1 MPRAEF
7 WQGNKAVAMGGI
19 DAGCRFFGGYPITP
33 STEIAEVMAE
43 ELPRLGGK
51 FIQMEDEIAGIAA
64 TIGGSIAG
72 KKAMTGTSGPGF
84 SLKQELLGYAYIA
97 EIPLVCVDVQ
107 RGGPSTGL
115 PTKVSQG
122 DVMQARWGTHGDH
135 ATIAYSPSSV
145 QECYDLTVK
154 AFNMSERFRQP
165 VLMMTDEVIGHM
177 RERIVIPDASDI
189 EIVDRKKTTCSPD
202 EFIPY
207 LADADD
213 DIPPMAAFGDGYRWH
228 ITGLTT
234 NDWGFPTNNAIDIDK
249 KNLRLLRKV
258 ERFRSDIV
266 DYQAESYEDAEILVV
281 SYGCVA
287 RSALRAVRELRA
299 KGVKVGHFR
308 PITLW
313 PFPDAEL
320 EKMVS
325 DSNIKHVIAPELNAG
340 QMFLEIDRAIHGKAE
355 THCKPLLNGE
365 LFKPAQI
372 MSYIEEVA

>member
-7 WQGNKAVAMGGI
+7 WQGNKAVAMAGV

-43 ELPRLGGK
+43 ELPKYGGK
-51 FIQMEDEIAGIAA
+51 FIQMEDEIGGIAA
-64 TIGGSIAG
+64 TIGGSITG

-122 DVMQARWGTHGDH
+122 DVLQARWGTHGDH

-154 AFNMSERFRQP
+154 AFNMAERFRQP

-177 RERIVIPDASDI
+177 RERIIVPDADSL
-189 EIVDRKKTTCSPD
+189 ELVDRKRPTCPP
-202 EFIPY
+202 ETFIPY
-207 LADADD
+207 LADSED
-213 DIPPMAAFGDGYRWH
+213 DIPPMAAFGDGYHWH

-234 NDWGFPTNNAIDIDK
+234 NDWGFPTNSAPDIDK
-249 KNLRLLRKV
+249 KITRIIRKV
-258 ERFRSDIV
+258 DRCRDDIV
-266 DYQAESYEDAEILVV
+266 EYRAESYEDAEILVV

-287 RSALRAVRELRA
+287 RSALRAVRELRSR
-299 KGVKVGHFR
+299 GVKVGHFR
-308 PITLW
+308 PVTLW
-313 PFPDAEL
+313 PFADKEL
-320 EKMVS
+320 EKIVV
-325 DSNIKHVIAPELNAG
+325 DSKIKHVIVPELNMG

-355 THCKPLLNGE
+355 THSKTLLNGE

>member
-7 WQGNKAVAMGGI
+7 WQGNKAIAMGGI

-43 ELPRLGGK
+43 ELPKYGGK
-51 FIQMEDEIAGIAA
+51 FIQMEDEIGGIAA

-84 SLKQELLGYAYIA
+84 SLKQELLGYGYIA
-97 EIPLVCVDVQ
+97 EIPFVCVDVQ

-115 PTKVSQG
+115 PTKVSQS

-135 ATIAYSPSSV
+135 ATIAYAPSSV
-145 QECYDLTVK
+145 QECYDLTIK
-154 AFNMSERFRQP
+154 AFNMAERFRQP
-165 VLMMTDEVIGHM
+165 VLMMTDEVVGHM
-177 RERIVIPDASDI
+177 RERILVPDQDSI
-189 EIVDRKKTTCSPD
+189 VRVDRKKPTCPPD
-202 EFIPY
+202 QFIPY
-207 LADADD
+207 LADAED
-213 DIPPMAAFGDGYRWH
+213 DIPPMAAFGDGYHWH

-234 NDWGFPTNNAIDIDK
+234 NDWGFPTNNAVDIEK

-258 ERFRSDIV
+258 DRFRSDIV
-266 DYQAESYEDAEILVV
+266 EYKAETFEDADILVV

-287 RSALRAVRELRA
+287 RSALRAVRELRSR
-299 KGVKVGHFR
+299 GVKVGHFR

-313 PFPDAEL
+313 PFPDVEL
-320 EKMVS
+320 EKMVK
-325 DSNIKHVIAPELNAG
+325 DCGIKHVIVPELNMG
-340 QMFLEIDRAIHGKAE
+340 QMFLEIDRAVHGRCE
-355 THCKPLLNGE
+355 THCKTLLNGE

-372 MSYIEEVA
+372 MSFIEEVA